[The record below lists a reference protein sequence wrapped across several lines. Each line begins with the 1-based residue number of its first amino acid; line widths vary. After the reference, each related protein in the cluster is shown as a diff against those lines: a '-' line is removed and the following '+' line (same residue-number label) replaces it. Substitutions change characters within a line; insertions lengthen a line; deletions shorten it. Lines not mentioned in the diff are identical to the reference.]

1 MKKLIASALVLSLLA
16 GCGSPLS
23 VTEKGVEKTYP
34 TYGLFNSDVAK
45 SDKMCYEV
53 SVGNVVWSIILIETV
68 VMPVYF
74 IGWSLFN
81 PVKTKPESGKCDI
94 DA

>member
-1 MKKLIASALVLSLLA
+1 MLLTA
-16 GCGSPLS
+16 CGRPQDLP
-23 VTEKGVEKTYP
+23 TGPKGEQKFYP
-34 TYGLFNSDVAK
+34 TYGLFNENTGK
-45 SDKMCYEV
+45 SDKVCYEV

-81 PVKTKPESGKCDI
+81 PVAVKGEKGCGI
-94 DA
+94 DALGSK

>member
-1 MKKLIASALVLSLLA
+1 MKKLIATALILSMLA
-16 GCGSPLS
+16 GCGDPLT

-34 TYGLFNSDVAK
+34 TYGLFNTDTAK

-68 VMPVYF
+68 VFPVYF

-81 PVKTKPESGKCDI
+81 PVKLKPASGKCGI
-94 DA
+94 DD